1 MQMQNISGYWKEIL
15 KMFDNSYFKE
25 EKEKEFDLEEVL
37 ENILSRYDE
46 ILEKDYYVSP
56 FSDTLY

>member
-1 MQMQNISGYWKEIL
+1 
-15 KMFDNSYFKE
+15 MFNDSYFKE

-37 ENILSRYDE
+37 ENILSRYE
-46 ILEKDYYVSP
+46 EVLEKDYYVSP

>member
-15 KMFDNSYFKE
+15 KMFNNSYFKE

-37 ENILSRYDE
+37 ENILNRYDE